1 MNYIIGLFLVAIGI
15 SCNAPEQNSAVGNS
29 QESTTV
35 NSDNQGTESTADTA
49 NAKADS
55 LDHR

>member
-1 MNYIIGLFLVAIGI
+1 MKYIIGLFLVLVGI

-29 QESTTV
+29 QDSTTV
-35 NSDNQGTESTADTA
+35 NSDNQGTGTTVDTA

-55 LDHR
+55 SDYR